1 MQKNRRFNAGKQFRR
16 LPVYSFRVCR
26 KIREL
31 LPGKNATVP
40 GGIMDAASPSREH
53 GTALVPEP
61 TQCRNTGMSNLPAEI
76 SAAENTVLPPLPEP
90 AQCRNTGMPNLPAE
104 ISGCRTTGR
113 LLCLGKMAGNTTS
126 PGKEHGIARRN
137 IRLPHDQGGSA
148 RTMNPDKM
156 TGNTISPGRETGTAP
171 HGGQRHT
178 AGGRKAR
185 AA

>member
-53 GTALVPEP
+53 GA
-61 TQCRNTGMSNLPAEI
+61 
-76 SAAENTVLPPLPEP
+76 
-90 AQCRNTGMPNLPAE
+90 
-104 ISGCRTTGR
+104 
-113 LLCLGKMAGNTTS
+113 
-126 PGKEHGIARRN
+126 
-137 IRLPHDQGGSA
+137 
-148 RTMNPDKM
+148 
-156 TGNTISPGRETGTAP
+156 AP

-178 AGGRKAR
+178 AGGRKAQPAAR
-185 AA
+185 APQAPAENTVLPPLPEPAQRRDTGMPAARRNARLPHDQGGSARTAPPIRCTVRFKTRRSV